1 MMRWLANWSSQ
12 HAPTPEKQAER
23 ALNNLRMEL
32 FQAEQHVLDA
42 QMRADY
48 YRARLTFLEE
58 VTRKGI
64 EQVSDERKGPQ
75 ETTHPLLRPGLKLTA
90 AQ

>member
-1 MMRWLANWSSQ
+1 MMRWLANWASQ

-32 FQAEQHVLDA
+32 FQAEQLVLDA
-42 QMRADY
+42 QLRADY
-48 YRARLTFLEE
+48 YRARLTFLEQ

-64 EQVSDERKGPQ
+64 EQVSDERKGPH
-75 ETTHPLLRPGLKLTA
+75 EAALPLKPGLKLTA

>member
-1 MMRWLANWSSQ
+1 MLRWIANWASQ
-12 HAPTPEKQAER
+12 YAPTPEKQAER
-23 ALNNLRMEL
+23 ALNELRMEL
-32 FQAEQHVLDA
+32 FRAEQQVLDA
-42 QMRADY
+42 QLRADY

-64 EQVSDERKGPQ
+64 EEVSDQRKGQQ
-75 ETTHPLLRPGLKLTA
+75 ENTQMLRPGLRLTS

>member
-1 MMRWLANWSSQ
+1 MLRWLANWASH

-23 ALNNLRMEL
+23 ALNELRMEL

-42 QMRADY
+42 QLRVDY
-48 YRARLTFLEE
+48 YRARLTFLED
-58 VTRKGI
+58 VARKGI
-64 EQVSDERKGPQ
+64 EQVSDERKGSHEPS
-75 ETTHPLLRPGLKLTA
+75 PALRPGLKLTA

>member
-1 MMRWLANWSSQ
+1 MIRWLANWASH

-32 FQAEQHVLDA
+32 FQAEQLVLDA
-42 QMRADY
+42 QLRADY

-75 ETTHPLLRPGLKLTA
+75 EPSQPLRPGLKLTA

>member
-1 MMRWLANWSSQ
+1 
-12 HAPTPEKQAER
+12 
-23 ALNNLRMEL
+23 MEL
-32 FQAEQHVLDA
+32 FQAEQLVLDA
-42 QMRADY
+42 QLRADY

-64 EQVSDERKGPQ
+64 EQVSDERKAPLESPQ
-75 ETTHPLLRPGLKLTA
+75 PLRPGLKLTA

>member
-1 MMRWLANWSSQ
+1 MLRWLSNWASH

-23 ALNNLRMEL
+23 ALNELRMEL

-42 QMRADY
+42 QLRADY

-58 VTRKGI
+58 VTKRGI
-64 EQVSDERKGPQ
+64 EQVSDQRKGQQ
-75 ETTHPLLRPGLKLTA
+75 EPAQALRPELKLA
-90 AQ
+90 AAPQ

>member
-1 MMRWLANWSSQ
+1 MMRWLANWASQ

-32 FQAEQHVLDA
+32 FQAEQLVLDA
-42 QMRADY
+42 RLRADY

-75 ETTHPLLRPGLKLTA
+75 ETTQPLLRPGLKLTA

>member
-1 MMRWLANWSSQ
+1 MIRWLANWASQ

-32 FQAEQHVLDA
+32 FQAEQLVLDA
-42 QMRADY
+42 QLRADY

-75 ETTHPLLRPGLKLTA
+75 EPLQPLRPGLKLTA

>member
-1 MMRWLANWSSQ
+1 
-12 HAPTPEKQAER
+12 
-23 ALNNLRMEL
+23 MEL
-32 FQAEQHVLDA
+32 FQAEQLVLDA
-42 QMRADY
+42 QLRADY

-64 EQVSDERKGPQ
+64 EQVSDERKAPLEPPQ
-75 ETTHPLLRPGLKLTA
+75 PLRPGLKLTA

>member
-1 MMRWLANWSSQ
+1 MQRWITNWAVR

-23 ALNNLRMEL
+23 ALSDLRMEL

-42 QMRADY
+42 QLRADY

-58 VTRKGI
+58 VTKKGI
-64 EQVSDERKGPQ
+64 EQVSDQRKGQQ
-75 ETTHPLLRPGLKLTA
+75 EATPPLRSGLKLTA

>member
-1 MMRWLANWSSQ
+1 MLRWIANWASN

-23 ALNNLRMEL
+23 ALNELRMEL
-32 FQAEQHVLDA
+32 FQAEQRVLDA
-42 QMRADY
+42 QMHADY

-58 VTRKGI
+58 VTKKGI
-64 EQVSDERKGPQ
+64 EQVSDQRKGTQ
-75 ETTHPLLRPGLKLTA
+75 ETSQALRPGVKLAA

>member
-1 MMRWLANWSSQ
+1 MLRNLIVH

-23 ALNNLRMEL
+23 ALRDLRMEL

-42 QMRADY
+42 QLRADY

-58 VTRKGI
+58 VVRKGI
-64 EQVSDERKGPQ
+64 EQVSDQRKNHDGEVPA
-75 ETTHPLLRPGLKLTA
+75 LYPGFKLTA
-90 AQ
+90 AR

>member
-1 MMRWLANWSSQ
+1 MLRWLANLISH

-23 ALNNLRMEL
+23 ALNDLRMEL

-42 QMRADY
+42 QLRADY

-58 VTRKGI
+58 VTKKGI
-64 EQVSDERKGPQ
+64 EQVSDQRKSHEEGVQP
-75 ETTHPLLRPGLKLTA
+75 LRPGLKLTA

>member
-1 MMRWLANWSSQ
+1 MLRWLANWALR

-23 ALNNLRMEL
+23 ALNDLRMEL

-42 QMRADY
+42 QLRADY
-48 YRARLTFLEE
+48 YRARLAFLEE

-64 EQVSDERKGPQ
+64 EQVSDERKGQQDPSP
-75 ETTHPLLRPGLKLTA
+75 TLRPGLKLTA

>member
-1 MMRWLANWSSQ
+1 MLRWLANMIAH

-23 ALNNLRMEL
+23 ALNDLRMEL

-42 QMRADY
+42 QLRADY
-48 YRARLTFLEE
+48 YRAQLTFLEE
-58 VTRKGI
+58 VTRMGI
-64 EQVSDERKGPQ
+64 EQVSDHRKGQQESPQ
-75 ETTHPLLRPGLKLTA
+75 ALRPGLKLTS

>member
-1 MMRWLANWSSQ
+1 MLRWLANWASH

-23 ALNNLRMEL
+23 ALNDLRMEL

-42 QMRADY
+42 QLRVDY

-58 VTRKGI
+58 AASKGI
-64 EQVSDERKGPQ
+64 EQVSDERKGLQ
-75 ETTHPLLRPGLKLTA
+75 EPSPALRPGLKLTA

>member
-1 MMRWLANWSSQ
+1 MTH
-12 HAPTPEKQAER
+12 HALTPEKQAER
-23 ALNNLRMEL
+23 ALRDLRMEL

-42 QMRADY
+42 QLRADY

-64 EQVSDERKGPQ
+64 EQVSDRRKSHEEGGQ
-75 ETTHPLLRPGLKLTA
+75 LLRPGLKLTA
-90 AQ
+90 TQ

>member
-1 MMRWLANWSSQ
+1 MLRWLANWASH

-23 ALNNLRMEL
+23 ALNELRMEL

-42 QMRADY
+42 QLRADY

-64 EQVSDERKGPQ
+64 EQVSDDRKNHQ
-75 ETTHPLLRPGLKLTA
+75 EPSPSLRPGLKLTA